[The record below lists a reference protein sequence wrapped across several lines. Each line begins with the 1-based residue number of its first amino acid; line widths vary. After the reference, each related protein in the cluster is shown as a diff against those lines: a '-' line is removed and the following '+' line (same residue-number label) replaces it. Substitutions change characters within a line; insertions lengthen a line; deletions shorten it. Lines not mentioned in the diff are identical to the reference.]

1 MSSSPSP
8 LRSARGSRLA
18 LLVVGLCWLAVL
30 FDGLDMFIYGS
41 VLPHLLETRTFGLTA
56 DQAGD
61 LGSYATFG
69 MLVGALVAG
78 TIADR
83 IGRKKLMV
91 SCVTLFS
98 LASGVCALADSVT
111 VFGLGRTLAGVGL
124 GGLLPTAI
132 SMVSDYAP
140 RGRGAIVIGLLMT
153 AHHAGGILSAYV
165 AKWLIDPVGWRAAFW
180 VCVLPLLFAPVLAKV
195 LPESLS
201 FLVAKGRGEE
211 AEALAERYDVEV
223 PAVRTGG
230 AGDRWT
236 NLANLFRGNEWI
248 QTLLYWVASFGGLL
262 LVYGV
267 ATWLPTLMRA
277 EGYAL
282 GSALSFVVVFNLGG
296 IVGMLV
302 AGRAADRFGAPRIS
316 ALWFALT
323 AAGVFMLSIHM
334 DMTVTMIVVFFT
346 GVFLNSAQTMIYATV
361 SIRSDADN
369 RATAVGWTSGMGR
382 FGAVFGPW
390 LGGRLLAS
398 GNGDW
403 GFTAFAVAGVSS
415 MVFIGIAALR
425 SSRQRATCS
434 ERELVAA
441 HRPERPPRGPGRTP
455 ATARTGSRRSA

>member
-8 LRSARGSRLA
+8 TASARVSRLA
-18 LLVVGLCWLAVL
+18 FLVIGLCWLAVL

-41 VLPHLLETRTFGLTA
+41 VLPHLLETKTFGLTP
-56 DQAGD
+56 DMAGD

-69 MLVGALVAG
+69 MLVGALTAG
-78 TIADR
+78 TVADR
-83 IGRKKLMV
+83 IGRKKLLV
-91 SCVTLFS
+91 VCVTIFS
-98 LASGVCALADSVT
+98 LASAICAVAGSVE

-140 RGRGAIVIGLLMT
+140 RGRTAIVIGMLMT

-180 VCVLPLLFAPVLAKV
+180 VCVAPLVFAPVLAKF

-201 FLVAKGRGEE
+201 FLVAKGRTEE
-211 AEALAERYDVEV
+211 AASLAARYDVEL
-223 PAVRTGG
+223 PAA
-230 AGDRWT
+230 AGKKTAADRWDA
-236 NLANLFRGNEWI
+236 LQNLFRGGEWV
-248 QTLLYWVASFGGLL
+248 QTLLYWCASFGGLL

-267 ATWLPTLMRA
+267 ATWLPTLMRT

-282 GSALSFVVVFNLGG
+282 GDALSFVVVFNLGG

-323 AAGVFMLSIHM
+323 AAGVFLLSVHM
-334 DMTVTMIVVFFT
+334 AQTVTMIVVFLT

-361 SIRSDADN
+361 SIRSTPEN
-369 RATAVGWTSGMGR
+369 RATSVGWTSGMGR

-390 LGGRLLAS
+390 LGGQLLAA

-403 GFTAFAVAGVSS
+403 GFTAFAIAGLSS

-425 SSRQRATCS
+425 SPKKGAPADADQ
-434 ERELVAA
+434 ELVAA
-441 HRPERPPRGPGRTP
+441 H
-455 ATARTGSRRSA
+455 

>member
-8 LRSARGSRLA
+8 LSARGSRLA

-41 VLPHLLETRTFGLTA
+41 VLPHLLETRTFGLTP

-69 MLVGALVAG
+69 MLIGALAAG

-98 LASGVCALADSVT
+98 LASGLCALADSVA

-165 AKWLIDPVGWRAAFW
+165 AKWLVEPVGWRAAFW
-180 VCVLPLLFAPVLAKV
+180 VCVLPLLFAPVLARF

-201 FLVAKGRGEE
+201 FLVARGRTEE
-211 AEALAERYDVEV
+211 ARALAARYDVEV
-223 PAVRTGG
+223 PAAKSAKAG
-230 AGDRWT
+230 AGERWT
-236 NLANLFRGNEWI
+236 NLVSLFRGREWT
-248 QTLLYWVASFGGLL
+248 QTLLYWLASFGGLL

-277 EGYAL
+277 EGYEL

-296 IVGMLV
+296 IAGMLI
-302 AGRAADRFGAPRIS
+302 AGRAADCFGAPRIS
-316 ALWFALT
+316 AIWFALT
-323 AAGVFMLSIHM
+323 AVGVYLLSVHM
-334 DMTVTMIVVFFT
+334 PMTVTMIVVFLT

-361 SIRSDADN
+361 SIRSHPDN

-390 LGGRLLAS
+390 LGGQLLAS
-398 GNGDW
+398 NQGDW
-403 GFTAFAVAGVSS
+403 GFTAFALAGVSS

-425 SSRQRATCS
+425 TPGTAAQDSPRAQQ
-434 ERELVAA
+434 LAA
-441 HRPERPPRGPGRTP
+441 H
-455 ATARTGSRRSA
+455 

>member
-1 MSSSPSP
+1 MSSSSALP
-8 LRSARGSRLA
+8 ARGSRLA

-41 VLPHLLETRTFGLTA
+41 VLPHMLEEKALGITSA
-56 DQAGD
+56 QAGD

-69 MLVGALVAG
+69 MLVGALTAG
-78 TIADR
+78 TVADR

-98 LASGVCALADSVT
+98 LASGLCAVSNGVA
-111 VFGLGRTLAGVGL
+111 VFGLGRTLAGIGL

-140 RGRGAIVIGLLMT
+140 RGRAALTIGLLMT

-165 AKWLIDPVGWRAAFW
+165 ALWIVEPLGWRAAFW
-180 VCVLPLLFAPVLAKV
+180 VCVAPLLFVPVLARF

-201 FLVAKGRGEE
+201 FLVARGRVEE
-211 AEALAERYDVEV
+211 ARVLAARYDAEL
-223 PAVRTGG
+223 PAATGKPVAG
-230 AGDRWT
+230 APWA
-236 NLANLFRGNEWI
+236 NLLNLFRGGEWV
-248 QTLLYWVASFGGLL
+248 QTLLYWLASFGGLL

-267 ATWLPTLMRA
+267 ATWLPTLMRS
-277 EGYAL
+277 EGYEL
-282 GSALSFVVVFNLGG
+282 GSALTFVVLFNLGG

-302 AGRAADRFGAPRIS
+302 AGRASDRFGAPRIS
-316 ALWFALT
+316 AIWFALT
-323 AAGVFMLSIHM
+323 AAGVFLLSVHM
-334 DMTVTMIVVFFT
+334 PLALTFVVVFLT

-361 SIRSDADN
+361 SIGSAPAN

-390 LGGRLLAS
+390 LGGQLLAA
-398 GNGDW
+398 NKGDW
-403 GFTAFAVAGVSS
+403 GFTAFAMAGAAS

-425 SSRQRATCS
+425 
-434 ERELVAA
+434 
-441 HRPERPPRGPGRTP
+441 
-455 ATARTGSRRSA
+455 TARSARRNDEPRQLVTTG

>member
-1 MSSSPSP
+1 MSSSPNP
-8 LRSARGSRLA
+8 AARGSRLA

-30 FDGLDMFIYGS
+30 FDGLDMFVYGS
-41 VLPHLLETRTFGLTA
+41 VLPHLLETKTFGLTP
-56 DQAGD
+56 DTAGD

-69 MLVGALVAG
+69 MLVGALTAG
-78 TIADR
+78 TVADR
-83 IGRKKLMV
+83 VGRKKLMV
-91 SCVTLFS
+91 GCVVLFS
-98 LASGVCALADSVT
+98 LASGVCALAGGVE

-140 RGRGAIVIGLLMT
+140 RGRTAVTIGLLMT

-180 VCVLPLLFAPVLAKV
+180 VCVAPLLFAPVLAKF

-201 FLVAKGRGEE
+201 FLVAKGRTQE
-211 AEALAERYDVEV
+211 ATALAGRYDVEV
-223 PAVRTGG
+223 PAVKSARTS
-230 AGDRWT
+230 AADRFDA
-236 NLANLFRGNEWI
+236 LAALFRGGEWI
-248 QTLLYWVASFGGLL
+248 QTLLYWLASFGGLL

-282 GSALSFVVVFNLGG
+282 ANALTFVVVFNLGG

-316 ALWFALT
+316 AVWFALT
-323 AAGVFMLSIHM
+323 AAGVFLLSVHM
-334 DMTVTMIVVFFT
+334 STAITMIVVFLT

-361 SIRSDADN
+361 SIRSNPDN

-390 LGGRLLAS
+390 LGGQLLAA

-403 GFTAFAVAGVSS
+403 GFTAFALAGVSS

-425 SSRQRATCS
+425 TARQTPVTS
-434 ERELVAA
+434 GQELVGA
-441 HRPERPPRGPGRTP
+441 H
-455 ATARTGSRRSA
+455 

>member
-8 LRSARGSRLA
+8 TARVGRLA
-18 LLVVGLCWLAVL
+18 VLAVGLCWLAVL

-41 VLPHLLETRTFGLTA
+41 VLPHMLEQKALGLTP

-69 MLVGALVAG
+69 MLVGALTAG
-78 TIADR
+78 TVADR

-91 SCVTLFS
+91 ACVALFS
-98 LASGVCALADSVT
+98 LASALCATAGSVG
-111 VFGLGRTLAGVGL
+111 VFGLGRTLAGIGL

-140 RGRGAIVIGLLMT
+140 RGRGALTIGMLMT
-153 AHHAGGILSAYV
+153 GHHAGGILSAYV
-165 AKWLIDPVGWRAAFW
+165 ALWVVEPLGWRAAFW
-180 VCVLPLLFAPVLAKV
+180 FCVLPLLFVPVLV
-195 LPESLS
+195 GFLPESLS

-211 AEALAERYDVEV
+211 AGELARRYEVALPTA
-223 PAVRTGG
+223 PAPAASAAASASASADSQVA
-230 AGDRWT
+230 AGRW
-236 NLANLFRGNEWI
+236 NSLAGLFRGGEWS
-248 QTLLYWVASFGGLL
+248 QTLLYWLASFGGLL

-267 ATWLPTLMRA
+267 ATWLPTLMRG
-277 EGYAL
+277 EGYNL
-282 GSALSFVVVFNLGG
+282 GSALTFVVLFNLGG

-316 ALWFALT
+316 AIWFALT
-323 AAGVFMLSIHM
+323 AAGVFLLSVHM
-334 DMTVTMIVVFFT
+334 PLALTFAVVFLT

-361 SIRSDADN
+361 SIRSRPDN

-390 LGGRLLAS
+390 LGGQLLAA
-398 GNGDW
+398 NKGDW
-403 GFTAFAVAGVSS
+403 GFTAFALAGLSS

-425 SSRQRATCS
+425 GSQRTAGSDS
-434 ERELVAA
+434 EQKLVGA
-441 HRPERPPRGPGRTP
+441 H
-455 ATARTGSRRSA
+455 

>member
-8 LRSARGSRLA
+8 SARISRLA

-41 VLPHLLETRTFGLTA
+41 VLPHLLETKTFGLTP

-69 MLVGALVAG
+69 MLVGALTAG
-78 TIADR
+78 TVADR

-91 SCVTLFS
+91 VCVTVFS
-98 LASGVCALADSVT
+98 LASGICAISGSVE

-140 RGRGAIVIGLLMT
+140 RGRGAIVIGMLMT

-165 AKWLIDPVGWRAAFW
+165 AKWLVDPVGWRAAFW
-180 VCVLPLLFAPVLAKV
+180 VCVTPLLFAPVLARF

-201 FLVAKGRGEE
+201 FLVAKGRAEE
-211 AEALAERYDVEV
+211 AQSLATRYDVEL
-223 PAVRTGG
+223 PAATGKKT
-230 AGDRWT
+230 AADRWDA
-236 NLANLFRGNEWI
+236 LANLFRGGEWI
-248 QTLLYWVASFGGLL
+248 QTLLYWFASFGGLL

-267 ATWLPTLMRA
+267 ATWLPTLMRT
-277 EGYAL
+277 EGYELTNAL
-282 GSALSFVVVFNLGG
+282 TFVVVFNLGG
-296 IVGMLV
+296 IVGMLA
-302 AGRAADRFGAPRIS
+302 AGRAADKFGAPRIS
-316 ALWFALT
+316 AIWFALT
-323 AAGVFMLSIHM
+323 AAGVYLLSVHM
-334 DMTVTMIVVFFT
+334 SMGVTTLVVFLT

-361 SIRSDADN
+361 SIRSTPDN

-390 LGGRLLAS
+390 LGGQLLAA
-398 GNGDW
+398 GNGEW
-403 GFTAFAVAGVSS
+403 GFTAFALAGLSS

-425 SSRQRATCS
+425 SAK
-434 ERELVAA
+434 
-441 HRPERPPRGPGRTP
+441 PG
-455 ATARTGSRRSA
+455 ARTGAEQELAAAH

>member
-180 VCVLPLLFAPVLAKV
+180 VCVLPLLFAPVLAKL

-211 AEALAERYDVEV
+211 ARALAERYEVEV
-223 PAVRTGG
+223 PAARTGG

-277 EGYAL
+277 EGYEL

-323 AAGVFMLSIHM
+323 AAGVFLLSIHM

-361 SIRSDADN
+361 SIRSDADD

-390 LGGRLLAS
+390 LGGQLLAS

-403 GFTAFAVAGVSS
+403 GFTAFAIAGVSS

-425 SSRQRATCS
+425 SAQQTATDS

-441 HRPERPPRGPGRTP
+441 H
-455 ATARTGSRRSA
+455 

>member
-1 MSSSPSP
+1 MSSSPA
-8 LRSARGSRLA
+8 LSARGSKLA

-41 VLPHLLETRTFGLTA
+41 VLPHLLETKTFGLTA

-69 MLVGALVAG
+69 MLVGALTAG
-78 TIADR
+78 TVADR
-83 IGRKKLMV
+83 IGRKQLMIG
-91 SCVTLFS
+91 CVTLFS
-98 LASGVCALADSVT
+98 LASGICAISGSVA

-132 SMVSDYAP
+132 SMVSDYA
-140 RGRGAIVIGLLMT
+140 RGGRVAITIGMLMT

-165 AKWLIDPVGWRAAFW
+165 AKWLVEPAGWRAAFW
-180 VCVLPLLFAPVLAKV
+180 VCVLPLLFVPVLLKF

-211 AEALAERYDVEV
+211 ARALAGRYEAEL
-223 PAVRTGG
+223 PAAAVKKT
-230 AGDRWT
+230 AGDRYDA
-236 NLANLFRGNEWI
+236 LLNLFRGGEWA
-248 QTLLYWVASFGGLL
+248 QTLLYWLASFGGLL

-267 ATWLPTLMRA
+267 ATWLPTLMRG

-316 ALWFALT
+316 AIWFALT
-323 AAGVFMLSIHM
+323 AVGVYLLSIHM
-334 DMTVTMIVVFFT
+334 ATGVTMVVVFLT

-361 SIRSDADN
+361 SIRSTPDS

-390 LGGRLLAS
+390 LGGQLLAA

-403 GFTAFAVAGVSS
+403 GFTAFALAGVSS

-425 SSRQRATCS
+425 SARQPQRSNDQEQLA
-434 ERELVAA
+434 VA
-441 HRPERPPRGPGRTP
+441 H
-455 ATARTGSRRSA
+455 

>member
-1 MSSSPSP
+1 MSSSLALP
-8 LRSARGSRLA
+8 ARGGSRLA
-18 LLVVGLCWLAVL
+18 FLVVGLCWLAVL

-41 VLPHLLETRTFGLTA
+41 VLPHLLATKTFGLTP

-69 MLVGALVAG
+69 MLVGALTAG
-78 TIADR
+78 TVADR

-91 SCVTLFS
+91 SCVALFS
-98 LASGVCALADSVT
+98 LASGVCALADGIT

-165 AKWLIDPVGWRAAFW
+165 AKWLVEPVGWQSAFW
-180 VCVLPLLFAPVLAKV
+180 VCVTPLLFAPVLAKY

-201 FLVAKGRGEE
+201 FLVAKGRSDE
-211 AEALAERYDVEV
+211 ARELAERYDVEL
-223 PAVRTGG
+223 PAAKSSGRQG
-230 AGDRWT
+230 AADRW
-236 NLANLFRGNEWI
+236 NALVNLFRGGEWT
-248 QTLLYWVASFGGLL
+248 QTLLYWLASFGGLL

-277 EGYAL
+277 EGYELA
-282 GSALSFVVVFNLGG
+282 SALYFVVVFNLGG

-316 ALWFALT
+316 AVWFALT
-323 AAGVFMLSIHM
+323 AAGVFLLSVHM
-334 DMTVTMIVVFFT
+334 PMSVTMVVVFLT

-361 SIRSDADN
+361 SIRSDAGD

-390 LGGRLLAS
+390 LGGQLLAA
-398 GNGDW
+398 NHGDW
-403 GFTAFAVAGVSS
+403 GFTAFAIAGLSS

-425 SSRQRATCS
+425 GGRS
-434 ERELVAA
+434 EGTADEEQELVAA
-441 HRPERPPRGPGRTP
+441 H
-455 ATARTGSRRSA
+455 

>member
-1 MSSSPSP
+1 M
-8 LRSARGSRLA
+8 
-18 LLVVGLCWLAVL
+18 L

-41 VLPHLLETRTFGLTA
+41 VLPHLLETKTFGLTA

-69 MLVGALVAG
+69 MLIGALTAG
-78 TIADR
+78 TVADR

-91 SCVTLFS
+91 ACVTLFS
-98 LASGVCALADSVT
+98 LASGVCAMAGSVE
-111 VFGLGRTLAGVGL
+111 VFGLGRTLAGIGL

-140 RGRGAIVIGLLMT
+140 RGRGAIIIGMLMT

-180 VCVLPLLFAPVLAKV
+180 VCVLPLLFAPVLARF

-201 FLVAKGRGEE
+201 FLVAKGRTEE
-211 AEALAERYDVEV
+211 ARTQAERYDVEL
-223 PAVRTGG
+223 PAAKGG
-230 AGDRWT
+230 KQAAADRW
-236 NLANLFRGNEWI
+236 NSLLNLFRGGEWI
-248 QTLLYWVASFGGLL
+248 QTLLYWFASFGGLL

-277 EGYAL
+277 EGYELANAL
-282 GSALSFVVVFNLGG
+282 TFVVVFNLGG

-316 ALWFALT
+316 AIWFALT
-323 AAGVFMLSIHM
+323 AAGVFLLSVHM
-334 DMTVTMIVVFFT
+334 PMGVTTVVVFFT

-361 SIRSDADN
+361 SIRSTPDS

-390 LGGRLLAS
+390 LGGQLLAA
-398 GNGDW
+398 GNGEF
-403 GFTAFAVAGVSS
+403 GFTAFAIAGLSS

-425 SSRQRATCS
+425 TSKQAAQSGADQ
-434 ERELVAA
+434 ELVGA
-441 HRPERPPRGPGRTP
+441 H
-455 ATARTGSRRSA
+455 

>member
-8 LRSARGSRLA
+8 LSARGGRLA

-41 VLPHLLETRTFGLTA
+41 VLPHLLETRTFGLTP

-69 MLVGALVAG
+69 MLVGALAAG
-78 TIADR
+78 TVADR

-98 LASGVCALADSVT
+98 LASGLCALADGVA

-132 SMVSDYAP
+132 SMVCDYAP

-165 AKWLIDPVGWRAAFW
+165 AKWLVDPVGWRAAFW
-180 VCVLPLLFAPVLAKV
+180 VCVLPLLFAPVLAKF

-201 FLVAKGRGEE
+201 FLVAKGRTEE
-211 AEALAERYDVEV
+211 ARALAGRYDVEV
-223 PAVRTGG
+223 PAARTGG
-230 AGDRWT
+230 TGDRWG

-248 QTLLYWVASFGGLL
+248 QTLLYWAASFGGLL

-277 EGYAL
+277 EGYEL

-302 AGRAADRFGAPRIS
+302 AGRAADRFGAPRI
-316 ALWFALT
+316 AAIWFALT
-323 AAGVFMLSIHM
+323 AAGVFLLSVHLS
-334 DMTVTMIVVFFT
+334 TAVTMIVVFLT

-361 SIRSDADN
+361 SIRSRADN

-398 GNGDW
+398 GNGDR
-403 GFTAFAVAGVSS
+403 GFTAFAVAGLSS
-415 MVFIGIAALR
+415 MVFIGVAALR
-425 SSRQRATCS
+425 GSRQAPTGS

-441 HRPERPPRGPGRTP
+441 H
-455 ATARTGSRRSA
+455 

>member
-8 LRSARGSRLA
+8 LSARGSGLA

-41 VLPHLLETRTFGLTA
+41 VLPHLLETKTFGLTA

-69 MLVGALVAG
+69 MLVGALTAG

-83 IGRKKLMV
+83 VGRKKLMV
-91 SCVTLFS
+91 ACVTLFS
-98 LASGVCALADSVT
+98 LASGLCAISESVA

-140 RGRGAIVIGLLMT
+140 RGRGALVIGLLMT

-180 VCVLPLLFAPVLAKV
+180 VCVLPLLFAPVLAKF

-201 FLVAKGRGEE
+201 FLVAKGRTEE
-211 AEALAERYDVEV
+211 ARALAGRYDVEV
-223 PAVRTGG
+223 PAARTGG
-230 AGDRWT
+230 AGDRWA

-323 AAGVFMLSIHM
+323 AAGVFLLSVHM
-334 DMTVTMIVVFFT
+334 STTVTMIVVFLT

-361 SIRSDADN
+361 SIRSNADN

-390 LGGRLLAS
+390 LGGQLLAS

-403 GFTAFAVAGVSS
+403 GFTAFAIAGLSS

-425 SSRQRATCS
+425 GSRQPTADT
-434 ERELVAA
+434 EHELVAA
-441 HRPERPPRGPGRTP
+441 H
-455 ATARTGSRRSA
+455 

>member
-1 MSSSPSP
+1 MSSSFA
-8 LRSARGSRLA
+8 LSARGGKLA
-18 LLVVGLCWLAVL
+18 ALAVGLCWLAVL

-41 VLPHLLETRTFGLTA
+41 VLPHMLAEKALGITP
-56 DQAGD
+56 DNAGD

-69 MLVGALVAG
+69 MLVGALTAG
-78 TIADR
+78 TVADR

-91 SCVTLFS
+91 ACVTLFS
-98 LASGVCALADSVT
+98 LASGLCAMSGSVA

-140 RGRGAIVIGLLMT
+140 RGRTALTIGMLMT

-165 AKWLIDPVGWRAAFW
+165 ALWIVEPFGWRAAFW
-180 VCVLPLLFAPVLAKV
+180 ICVVPLLFVPVLARFM
-195 LPESLS
+195 PESLS
-201 FLVAKGRGEE
+201 FLVAKGRTEE
-211 AEALAERYDVEV
+211 ARELAGRFEVELPAAAEKKAPAARWNALV
-223 PAVRTGG
+223 
-230 AGDRWT
+230 
-236 NLANLFRGNEWI
+236 NLFRGGEWT
-248 QTLLYWVASFGGLL
+248 QTLLYWLASFGGLL

-267 ATWLPTLMRA
+267 ATWLPTLMRS
-277 EGYAL
+277 EGYEL
-282 GSALSFVVVFNLGG
+282 GSALTFVVLFNLGG

-316 ALWFALT
+316 SIWFALT
-323 AAGVFMLSIHM
+323 AAGVFLLSVHM
-334 DMTVTMIVVFFT
+334 PLAVTFTVVFFT

-361 SIRSDADN
+361 SIRSTPDN

-390 LGGRLLAS
+390 LGGQLLAA

-403 GFTAFAVAGVSS
+403 GFTAFAIAGLSS

-425 SSRQRATCS
+425 GSRQTPQSSTRQ
-434 ERELVAA
+434 ELITS
-441 HRPERPPRGPGRTP
+441 G
-455 ATARTGSRRSA
+455 

>member
-180 VCVLPLLFAPVLAKV
+180 VCVLPLLFAPVLAKL
-195 LPESLS
+195 LPESLT

-211 AEALAERYDVEV
+211 ARALAERYDVEV
-223 PAVRTGG
+223 PAARTGG

-236 NLANLFRGNEWI
+236 NLAKLFRGNEWI

-277 EGYAL
+277 EGYEL

-302 AGRAADRFGAPRIS
+302 AGRAADLPHPRLRSGGGTPTGAPRIS

-323 AAGVFMLSIHM
+323 AAGVFLLSIHM

-346 GVFLNSAQTMIYATV
+346 GVFLNSAQAMIYATV

-382 FGAVFGPW
+382 FSAVFGPW
-390 LGGRLLAS
+390 LGGQLLAS
-398 GNGDW
+398 GNGDR
-403 GFTAFAVAGVSS
+403 GFTAFAIAGLSS

-425 SSRQRATCS
+425 SPQQTATGS

-441 HRPERPPRGPGRTP
+441 H
-455 ATARTGSRRSA
+455 

>member
-1 MSSSPSP
+1 MSSSPA
-8 LRSARGSRLA
+8 LSARGSRLA

-41 VLPHLLETRTFGLTA
+41 VLPHMLQEKALGITSG
-56 DQAGD
+56 QAGD

-69 MLVGALVAG
+69 MLVGALAAG
-78 TIADR
+78 TVADR

-91 SCVTLFS
+91 SCVALFS
-98 LASGVCALADSVT
+98 LASGLCAIAGSVG

-140 RGRGAIVIGLLMT
+140 RGRAAITIGLLMT

-165 AKWLIDPVGWRAAFW
+165 ALWIVEPLGWRSAFW
-180 VCVLPLLFAPVLAKV
+180 VCVVPLLFVPVLLKF

-201 FLVAKGRGEE
+201 FLVAHGRTEE
-211 AEALAERYDVEV
+211 ARTLAGRYDAEL
-223 PAVRTGG
+223 PA
-230 AGDRWT
+230 APADRPATARWE
-236 NLANLFRGNEWI
+236 NLANLFRGGEWI
-248 QTLLYWVASFGGLL
+248 QTLLYWLASFGGLL

-267 ATWLPTLMRA
+267 ATWLPTLMRG
-277 EGYAL
+277 EGYEL
-282 GSALSFVVVFNLGG
+282 GSALTFVVLFNLGG

-302 AGRAADRFGAPRIS
+302 AGRASDRFGAPRIS
-316 ALWFALT
+316 AIWFALT
-323 AAGVFMLSIHM
+323 ACGVFLLSVHM
-334 DMTVTMIVVFFT
+334 PLALTFAVVFLT

-361 SIRSDADN
+361 SIGSAPAN

-390 LGGRLLAS
+390 LGGQLLAADQ
-398 GNGDW
+398 GDW
-403 GFTAFAVAGVSS
+403 GFTAFATAGFSS

-425 SSRQRATCS
+425 TATAAPRKGAGNRATS
-434 ERELVAA
+434 HHAPAA
-441 HRPERPPRGPGRTP
+441 GQ
-455 ATARTGSRRSA
+455 

>member
-1 MSSSPSP
+1 MSSSPS
-8 LRSARGSRLA
+8 LSARGGRLA
-18 LLVVGLCWLAVL
+18 LVVVGLCWLAVL

-41 VLPHLLETRTFGLTA
+41 VLPHLLETKTFGLTA

-69 MLVGALVAG
+69 MLVGALTAG
-78 TIADR
+78 TVADR

-91 SCVTLFS
+91 GCVTLFS
-98 LASGVCALADSVT
+98 LASAICALSGSVA
-111 VFGLGRTLAGVGL
+111 VFGLGRTLAGIGL

-140 RGRGAIVIGLLMT
+140 RGRGALIIGALMT

-165 AKWLIDPVGWRAAFW
+165 AKWLVEPVGWRAAFW
-180 VCVLPLLFAPVLAKV
+180 VCVLPLLFAPVLAKA

-201 FLVAKGRGEE
+201 FLVAQGRTEE
-211 AEALAERYDVEV
+211 ARTLAARYDAEL
-223 PAVRTGG
+223 PAAKTGRQG
-230 AGDRWT
+230 AADRW
-236 NLANLFRGNEWI
+236 NALLNLFRAGEWS
-248 QTLLYWVASFGGLL
+248 QTVLYWLASFGGLL

-267 ATWLPTLMRA
+267 ATWLPTLMR
-277 EGYAL
+277 EQGYAL

-316 ALWFALT
+316 AVWFALT
-323 AAGVFMLSIHM
+323 AAGVYLLSVHLS
-334 DMTVTMIVVFFT
+334 TGVTMLVVFLT

-361 SIRSDADN
+361 SLRSTPDN

-390 LGGRLLAS
+390 LGGQLLAS
-398 GNGDW
+398 GNGDF
-403 GFTAFAVAGVSS
+403 GFTAFALAGLSS
-415 MVFIGIAALR
+415 MVFIGVAALR
-425 SSRQRATCS
+425 S
-434 ERELVAA
+434 
-441 HRPERPPRGPGRTP
+441 PRRTP
-455 ATARTGSRRSA
+455 SSNGDQELATAH

>member
-1 MSSSPSP
+1 MSSSPS
-8 LRSARGSRLA
+8 LSARGGRLA
-18 LLVVGLCWLAVL
+18 LVVVGLCWLAVL

-41 VLPHLLETRTFGLTA
+41 VLPHLLETKTFGLTA

-69 MLVGALVAG
+69 MLVGALTAG
-78 TIADR
+78 TVADR

-91 SCVTLFS
+91 GCVTLFS
-98 LASGVCALADSVT
+98 LASAICALSGSVA
-111 VFGLGRTLAGVGL
+111 VFGLGRTLAGIGL

-140 RGRGAIVIGLLMT
+140 RGRGALIIGALMT

-165 AKWLIDPVGWRAAFW
+165 AKWLVEPVGWRAAFW
-180 VCVLPLLFAPVLAKV
+180 VCVLPLLFAPVLAKA

-201 FLVAKGRGEE
+201 FLVAQGRTEE
-211 AEALAERYDVEV
+211 ARTLAARYDAEL
-223 PAVRTGG
+223 PATKTGG
-230 AGDRWT
+230 QGAADRW
-236 NLANLFRGNEWI
+236 NALLNLFRAGEWS
-248 QTLLYWVASFGGLL
+248 QTVLYWLASFGGLL

-267 ATWLPTLMRA
+267 ATWLPTLMR
-277 EGYAL
+277 EQGYAL

-316 ALWFALT
+316 AVWFALT
-323 AAGVFMLSIHM
+323 AAGVYLLSVHLS
-334 DMTVTMIVVFFT
+334 TGVTMLVVFLT

-361 SIRSDADN
+361 SLRSTPDN

-390 LGGRLLAS
+390 LGGQLLAS
-398 GNGDW
+398 GNGDF
-403 GFTAFAVAGVSS
+403 GFTAFALAGLSS
-415 MVFIGIAALR
+415 MVFIGVAALR
-425 SSRQRATCS
+425 S
-434 ERELVAA
+434 
-441 HRPERPPRGPGRTP
+441 PRRTP
-455 ATARTGSRRSA
+455 SSNGDQELATAH

>member
-8 LRSARGSRLA
+8 SLSARGSRLA

-41 VLPHLLETRTFGLTA
+41 VLPHLLETKTFGLTA
-56 DQAGD
+56 DTAGD

-69 MLVGALVAG
+69 MLIGALTAG
-78 TIADR
+78 TVADR

-91 SCVTLFS
+91 ACVTLFS
-98 LASGVCALADSVT
+98 LASGVCAMAGSVE

-140 RGRGAIVIGLLMT
+140 RGRGAIVIGMLMT

-180 VCVLPLLFAPVLAKV
+180 VCVLPLLFAPVLARF

-211 AEALAERYDVEV
+211 ARALAEKYDVEL
-223 PAVRTGG
+223 PAAKSGKKT
-230 AGDRWT
+230 AADRWDA
-236 NLANLFRGNEWI
+236 LAGLFRGGEWI
-248 QTLLYWVASFGGLL
+248 QTLLYWLASFGGLL

-282 GSALSFVVVFNLGG
+282 ADALSFVVVFNLGG

-323 AAGVFMLSIHM
+323 AVGVFLLSVHM
-334 DMTVTMIVVFFT
+334 AQTVTMIVVFFT

-361 SIRSDADN
+361 SIRSSPEN
-369 RATAVGWTSGMGR
+369 RATSVGWTSGMGR

-390 LGGRLLAS
+390 LGGQLLAS
-398 GNGDW
+398 GNGEF
-403 GFTAFAVAGVSS
+403 GFTAFAIAGLSS

-425 SSRQRATCS
+425 SAKQGAPSGADQ
-434 ERELVAA
+434 ELVSA
-441 HRPERPPRGPGRTP
+441 H
-455 ATARTGSRRSA
+455 

>member
-1 MSSSPSP
+1 MSSSPS
-8 LRSARGSRLA
+8 LSARGSRLA

-41 VLPHLLETRTFGLTA
+41 VLPHLLETKTFGLTA

-69 MLVGALVAG
+69 MLVGALTAG
-78 TIADR
+78 TVADR

-91 SCVTLFS
+91 ACVTLFS
-98 LASGVCALADSVT
+98 LASGICATSGSVE

-140 RGRGAIVIGLLMT
+140 RGRGALVIGMLMT

-165 AKWLIDPVGWRAAFW
+165 AKWLVDPVGWRAAFW
-180 VCVLPLLFAPVLAKV
+180 VCVVPIVFAPVLARF

-201 FLVAKGRGEE
+201 FLVAKGRGDE
-211 AEALAERYDVEV
+211 ARELATRYDVEL
-223 PAVRTGG
+223 PAA
-230 AGDRWT
+230 AGKKTAADRWDA
-236 NLANLFRGNEWI
+236 LLNLFRRGEWI
-248 QTLLYWVASFGGLL
+248 QTLLYWLASFGGLL

-267 ATWLPTLMRA
+267 ATWLPTLMRT
-277 EGYAL
+277 EGYELANAL
-282 GSALSFVVVFNLGG
+282 TFVVVFNLGG
-296 IVGMLV
+296 IVGMLA

-316 ALWFALT
+316 AIWFALT
-323 AAGVFMLSIHM
+323 AVGVYLLSVHM
-334 DMTVTMIVVFFT
+334 PMGVTTVVVFLT

-361 SIRSDADN
+361 SIRSTPDS

-390 LGGRLLAS
+390 LGGQLLAA

-403 GFTAFAVAGVSS
+403 GFNAFALAGASS

-425 SSRQRATCS
+425 SSRSGTQSSADQ
-434 ERELVAA
+434 ELVTA
-441 HRPERPPRGPGRTP
+441 H
-455 ATARTGSRRSA
+455 

>member
-1 MSSSPSP
+1 MSSSPA
-8 LRSARGSRLA
+8 LSARGSRLA
-18 LLVVGLCWLAVL
+18 LLAVGLCWLAVL

-41 VLPHLLETRTFGLTA
+41 VLPHLLETKTFGLTP
-56 DQAGD
+56 DTAGD

-69 MLVGALVAG
+69 MLVGALTAG

-83 IGRKKLMV
+83 VGRKKLMV
-91 SCVTLFS
+91 ASVTLFS
-98 LASGVCALADSVT
+98 LASGLCAIADGVA

-180 VCVLPLLFAPVLAKV
+180 VCVLPLLFAPVLARF

-201 FLVAKGRGEE
+201 FLVAKGRTDE
-211 AEALAERYDVEV
+211 ARALADRYDVEL
-223 PAVRTGG
+223 PAAKPGKQG
-230 AGDRWT
+230 SADRWT
-236 NLANLFRGNEWI
+236 NLVNLFRGGEWI
-248 QTLLYWVASFGGLL
+248 QTLLYWLASFGGLL

-277 EGYAL
+277 EGYEL

-302 AGRAADRFGAPRIS
+302 AGRAADAFGAPRIS
-316 ALWFALT
+316 AIWFALT
-323 AAGVFMLSIHM
+323 AAGVSLLSVHM
-334 DMTVTMIVVFFT
+334 PMSVTMIVVFLT

-361 SIRSDADN
+361 SIRSNADN

-390 LGGRLLAS
+390 LGGQLLAA

-403 GFTAFAVAGVSS
+403 GFTAFALAGVSS
-415 MVFIGIAALR
+415 MVFIGIAAIR
-425 SSRQRATCS
+425 GARQTPKDGADQ
-434 ERELVAA
+434 ELVSA
-441 HRPERPPRGPGRTP
+441 H
-455 ATARTGSRRSA
+455 